1 MQSYSWDVD
10 FRKKRALDDSVIV
23 FLGSQFSEKKKKIR
37 QNQKQKNKTLM
48 NAYLGRVFLNLDV
61 LRRVKP

>member
-1 MQSYSWDVD
+1 MQSYNWDVD
-10 FRKKRALDDSVIV
+10 FRKKRSLDDSVIV

-37 QNQKQKNKTLM
+37 LKQKQKNKTLV
-48 NAYLGRVFLNLDV
+48 NAYLGRVFLILDV